1 MKRNSSMML
10 PETQNQNSSPVTLIA
25 DKVCITYPVH
35 GDVREHAFSE
45 QDPRL
50 VWSKRGKLKG
60 VRTLTDVSF
69 ELKKGDRLAIIG
81 RNGSG
86 KTTLLQALG
95 GILSPNS
102 GRVISAGR
110 VTSLININLG
120 IQPEA
125 SGHHNITL
133 RGLASGLS
141 RKQIEEKRGEI
152 ADFSELGEFLDM
164 PMETY
169 SAGMRMRLTFAIATS
184 FNPEIL
190 ILDEWLSAGDVSFKR
205 KATARMGEFV
215 SRARILVLASHS
227 RQLILENCDKAL
239 WLENG
244 MVRSFGQTSDV
255 LKSYEQ
261 NDVGPTAHN
270 LPMVGSG

>member
-1 MKRNSSMML
+1 MHNL
-10 PETQNQNSSPVTLIA
+10 DTDTDIQPVTLIA
-25 DKVCITYPVH
+25 DKVCVMYPVH

-45 QDPRL
+45 HDPRL
-50 VWSKRGKLKG
+50 IWNSKGKLKG

-69 ELKKGDRLAIIG
+69 ELNQGDRLAIIG

-86 KTTLLQALG
+86 KTTLLQTLG
-95 GILSPNS
+95 GILSPNA
-102 GRVISAGR
+102 GHVISAGR

-152 ADFSELGEFLDM
+152 AEFSELGEFLDM

-190 ILDEWLSAGDVSFKR
+190 ILDEWLSAGDVAFKR
-205 KATARMGEFV
+205 KATERMGEFV

-244 MVRSFGQTSDV
+244 VVRALGPTADV
-255 LKSYEQ
+255 LKEYEQ
-261 NDVGPTAHN
+261 DN
-270 LPMVGSG
+270 LIPKAQNTPIVGSG